1 MHLHGS
7 VRGCLST
14 FLALKL
20 SHRSSRLLRSDNLDM
35 VGLMLRERFEARI
48 QSAIRN
54 SLLSPAVIQS
64 GASCRGCAV
73 VAQTGLDIREA
84 RQAGAGGVGQ
94 LHRLAVRV
102 TIISCTAALD

>member
-1 MHLHGS
+1 
-7 VRGCLST
+7 
-14 FLALKL
+14 
-20 SHRSSRLLRSDNLDM
+20 
-35 VGLMLRERFEARI
+35 
-48 QSAIRN
+48 
-54 SLLSPAVIQS
+54 
-64 GASCRGCAV
+64 